1 MWAGL
6 RPRTDRVRGDK
17 RLGRAV
23 EIGPV
28 TPEQLAREYYRAID
42 EDDYD
47 DLAAVLAADF
57 VQERGDMTLEGREAF
72 VSFMRDR
79 RPEKDTEHV
88 VETVYVGPTGV
99 AVRGRLLRPSG
110 EEWFEFVDVFDVE
123 ERLER
128 LVTYT
133 A

>member
-1 MWAGL
+1 MT
-6 RPRTDRVRGDK
+6 RDK
-17 RLGRAV
+17 RLGGAA
-23 EIGPV
+23 ESHPV

-57 VQERGDMTLEGREAF
+57 VQERGDMTLDGREAF
-72 VSFMRDR
+72 VSFMRDE

-88 VETVYVGPTGV
+88 VETVYSGPTGV
-99 AVRGRLLRPSG
+99 AVRGRLLRASG
-110 EEWFEFVDVFDVE
+110 EEWFEFVDVFDVGE
-123 ERLER
+123 TLER